1 MNDTTPMEVKDYVK
15 NYVDETIKQAMS
27 TTHRDPNDLGN
38 IKIKV
43 KQLHKRI
50 DATYNYYQNIIKELK
65 Y

>member
-1 MNDTTPMEVKDYVK
+1 MEVKDYVK

-43 KQLHKRI
+43 KQLDKLI
-50 DATYNYYQNIIKELK
+50 EKTFQYYQNIIKELK
-65 Y
+65 H